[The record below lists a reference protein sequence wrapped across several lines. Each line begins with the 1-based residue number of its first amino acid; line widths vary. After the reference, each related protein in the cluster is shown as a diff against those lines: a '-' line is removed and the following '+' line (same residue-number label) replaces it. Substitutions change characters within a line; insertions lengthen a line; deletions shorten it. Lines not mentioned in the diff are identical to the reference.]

1 MKYILFPSSIL
12 VWTVCT
18 LNIKY
23 QNVTFLEVPI
33 LCKHLKQATYIK
45 PYNTKSHLFYV
56 FPQLPCHPLWSLFVL
71 DFVWVHTK
79 EEALKTTLVL
89 KLLTHQE
96 AQQQYQMTYIVN
108 NWLNVL
114 TWTAMANFV
123 LPQNF
128 NPTLCRS
135 VRSNRVEV
143 CACFATQVSSADESK
158 ASIVS
163 WEGWIMVHQ
172 PTAPPRYTWE
182 SAP

>member
-1 MKYILFPSSIL
+1 
-12 VWTVCT
+12 
-18 LNIKY
+18 
-23 QNVTFLEVPI
+23 
-33 LCKHLKQATYIK
+33 
-45 PYNTKSHLFYV
+45 
-56 FPQLPCHPLWSLFVL
+56 
-71 DFVWVHTK
+71 
-79 EEALKTTLVL
+79 
-89 KLLTHQE
+89 
-96 AQQQYQMTYIVN
+96 MTYIVN

-143 CACFATQVSSADESK
+143 YARSATQVSSADESK

-182 SAP
+182 ISLSSVIVPLSPLAAAWKASIWGWMGSAAKKRRFSISIPATKVHLDSSAFARKPRPWNHFFPLYVLSQCVLQHNT